1 MEGNDGLI
9 LLLLARG
16 RLRLLNLLTIL
27 VNLLKRQLA
36 ILEVLTDTAVE
47 AGVASLLHGG
57 KF

>member
-16 RLRLLNLLTIL
+16 RLRLFNLLAIL
-27 VNLLKRQLA
+27 VNLLEGQLA

-47 AGVASLLHGG
+47 AGIASRPS
-57 KF
+57 